1 MRMTVNPSANVYACA
16 DDVLAHTVGVVAWYE
31 YVERVGTGM
40 SQAAIGERLGVTQ
53 GTVNRWRHS
62 EPKPATVRAFAR
74 AFNRPVLEAFVAAGF
89 LSEEEADLREIPV
102 DLLHLDDDDLIREVR
117 RRMTRYSSPAEEFE
131 HVPEEATKPE
141 KAPVVAAIVTCE
153 RGVLVGKRNDGK
165 PPWTFIAGEVEPGE
179 SLVDAAIREVKE
191 ETGLRVVAA
200 EREIARRVH
209 PKTGRT
215 MIYLACSP
223 TGSTDVFVGDQDEL
237 AEVKWASLPE
247 AEELLPGLFEP
258 VHQYLVEQL
267 ET

>member
-1 MRMTVNPSANVYACA
+1 MTE
-16 DDVLAHTVGVVAWYE
+16 TWWQ
-31 YVERVGTGM
+31 YVERVSTGATQVAIA
-40 SQAAIGERLGVTQ
+40 QATGVDKA
-53 GTVNRWRHS
+53 TVWRWKAEKAR
-62 EPKPATVRAFAR
+62 PKPEAVIEVAR
-74 AFNRPVLEAFVAAGF
+74 AYRRPVTEALAAAGF
-89 LSEEEADLREIPV
+89 ISSDEAGVTEVVIESSLSD
-102 DLLHLDDDDLIREVR
+102 LDDEDLIKEVR
-117 RRMTRYSSPAEEFE
+117 RRMTRHRSHAEEYE

-141 KAPVVAAIVTCE
+141 RPPVVAAIVTCE
-153 RGVLVGKRNDGK
+153 RGVLIGKRNDGK

-223 TGSTDVFVGDQDEL
+223 TGNTEVFVGDTEEL
-237 AEVKWASLPE
+237 AEVRWVTLAE

-258 VHQYLVEQL
+258 VHRYLVEQFASA
-267 ET
+267 